1 MIGGRTEFSKI
12 KNKNLIELEFI
23 KDLQKALD
31 YKVTATV
38 FLRRFD
44 NDKKVE
50 LLHLLILHELDV
62 NYNLT
67 QILDLMRTSPQSNA
81 SISAFVRTMV
91 KAGALQEIGDISG
104 LGKKSSKYLRASGP
118 SKQEYLHYIKLIS
131 GQIM

>member
-12 KNKNLIELEFI
+12 KNKNLIELEFL

-50 LLHLLILHELDV
+50 LLHLLILHEQDV

-104 LGKKSSKYLRASGP
+104 LGKNP
-118 SKQEYLHYIKLIS
+118 
-131 GQIM
+131 